1 MATYGD
7 LGLKAFCWVPPRK
20 KSLFH
25 IKAIMIDENMVYMG
39 SANLSRNAMQNS
51 AEWGL
56 ISHSPE
62 ICRDLTNYIQEL
74 KKLGRFTEVE

>member
-1 MATYGD
+1 
-7 LGLKAFCWVPPRK
+7 
-20 KSLFH
+20 
-25 IKAIMIDENMVYMG
+25 MIDENMVYMG

>member
-1 MATYGD
+1 
-7 LGLKAFCWVPPRK
+7 
-20 KSLFH
+20 
-25 IKAIMIDENMVYMG
+25 
-39 SANLSRNAMQNS
+39 MQNS